1 MQKAIVRRTFDVV
14 RNQRQEPI
22 YAAKGDYGARYIQAI
37 ITADGVPYAIPENAV
52 VTINAFRRDGKTNRF
67 KGEVNADG
75 SVIVPITQW
84 MLEILGMVDC
94 TISAVEEGGM
104 LTTENFYVVANESST
119 NVEVSTDDPQYDLL
133 TEVLLNEGTRQKQ
146 FSDMVEYI
154 NSLEQGKQGPV
165 GPVGMHIGPEA
176 PTDGQVAWIDTNE
189 EPSAEEGGANFDIV
203 AKPGQVIAVKAV
215 DVEGKPKEYKA
226 VDLPVHDAPDW
237 NAAEGEAGSVKN
249 RTHYVDEKGVVHKL
263 PNKFIDADW
272 MATSEE
278 GGGDDVVISEQKL
291 TSGMWDNLQ
300 MAIQPG
306 FEYDVYING
315 VLYPCVA
322 HADDE
327 GIYLGNNISLTMN
340 DIPFCIM
347 WAGGN
352 AKGGFYFRDSN
363 VLSDPLYLKVTDHA
377 YVKYNKL
384 PEEFLPDGVVK
395 SVNGAKPDEKG
406 NVQIEIPE
414 NTGGGIPY
422 IVGNSTTAGKWTGEC
437 AEITEYYEGLTV
449 LYKLNV
455 AGASGGTTLDINGL
469 GAVEVNRNAST
480 AVTTIYPAGS
490 VLMLTYSDGKWLTA
504 DYDVNTKNTTG
515 TSHKAATKMYLVG
528 ATSQNSNG
536 VTTYTNSAVYIGTD
550 NALYS
555 NGKKVARNE
564 DIPDV
569 SGMVKSVN
577 GAKPDANG
585 NVSISTGGGGG
596 GGSIDVTAE
605 VGQTIIVKEVD
616 ENGKP
621 TKWESA
627 DYQPRTHWAE
637 MAELQPSTTITP
649 YYYEELGIPMGGL
662 SIFDI
667 VVGNK
672 YTVTFDGVE
681 YECEAF
687 IASMEGMSA
696 PAFGNAAVAGGEDTG
711 EPFAIFKM
719 AGDNIVANIIFF
731 DMNPHT
737 VRVEGEVAVPIPAQ
751 YVSNALPY
759 YINVEAE
766 TFSDVQTSTK
776 YTCTDT
782 VANVEAA
789 FASGKDVRVKL
800 TVTGSNSSEGFLI
813 YHLIMRVNKNSVMVF
828 ACMINGLGG
837 PSISDKLMLIPRSDG
852 TYIIS
857 SMSDV

>member
-119 NVEVSTDDPQYDLL
+119 NVEVSPDDPQYDLL
-133 TEVLLNEGTRQKQ
+133 TEVLLNEGARQKQ

-154 NSLEQGKQGPV
+154 NSLEQGKQGPA
-165 GPVGMHIGPEA
+165 GPAGIHIGPEA

-215 DVEGKPKEYKA
+215 DVEGKPKGYKA

-237 NAAEGEAGSVKN
+237 NAAEGAAGHVLN
-249 RTHYVDEKGVVHKL
+249 RTHYVDENGVIHKL

-322 HADDE
+322 HTDDE

-347 WAGGN
+347 WPGGN

-363 VLSDPLYLKVTDHA
+363 VLSDPLDMKVTDHA
-377 YVKYNKL
+377 YVKYNEL
-384 PEEFLPDGVVK
+384 PEEFLPKSVVK

-406 NVQIEIPE
+406 NVQIE
-414 NTGGGIPY
+414 TGGG
-422 IVGNSTTAGKWTGEC
+422 
-437 AEITEYYEGLTV
+437 
-449 LYKLNV
+449 
-455 AGASGGTTLDINGL
+455 
-469 GAVEVNRNAST
+469 
-480 AVTTIYPAGS
+480 
-490 VLMLTYSDGKWLTA
+490 
-504 DYDVNTKNTTG
+504 
-515 TSHKAATKMYLVG
+515 
-528 ATSQNSNG
+528 
-536 VTTYTNSAVYIGTD
+536 SA
-550 NALYS
+550 
-555 NGKKVARNE
+555 
-564 DIPDV
+564 
-569 SGMVKSVN
+569 
-577 GAKPDANG
+577 
-585 NVSISTGGGGG
+585 
-596 GGSIDVTAE
+596 SIDVTAE

-616 ENGKP
+616 ASGKP

-627 DYQPRTHWAE
+627 DYQPRTHWSEVVQGDLVPHTAFTPVLNE
-637 MAELQPSTTITP
+637 AFQMLLYPLPS
-649 YYYEELGIPMGGL
+649 
-662 SIFDI
+662 FDFEA
-667 VVGNK
+667 GK
-672 YTVTFDGVE
+672 TYTVIFDGVE
-681 YECEAF
+681 YTGTAAAGVYSGLPF
-687 IASMEGMSA
+687 VSVGNTALHGVQSA
-696 PAFGNAAVAGGEDTG
+696 
-711 EPFAIFKM
+711 EPF
-719 AGDNIVANIIFF
+719 IVAKIT
-731 DMNPHT
+731 DMNMLSVICLGEEESHT
-737 VRVEGEVAVPIPAQ
+737 IRIIGEKTVYNKIPYEYLEYRVYITSDAFYSGYAV
-751 YVSNALPY
+751 NANWDEL
-759 YINVEAE
+759 I
-766 TFSDVQTSTK
+766 
-776 YTCTDT
+776 
-782 VANVEAA
+782 AA
-789 FASGKDVRVKL
+789 IRAGM
-800 TVTGSNSSEGFLI
+800 TVTGRFAYENENGEYRLETYRLAKAEIDIDPTTTVNNATDCLYFVSGLKNGNLLTFSNGHATAIEVFRYADG
-813 YHLIMRVNKNSVMVF
+813 RVET
-828 ACMINGLGG
+828 
-837 PSISDKLMLIPRSDG
+837 KL
-852 TYIIS
+852 TEN
-857 SMSDV
+857 